1 MTPETV
7 AQPLALPLRQ
17 DDPLSFILVIKIML
31 ITVLLLAIVY
41 VGLRWY
47 ARRHA
52 AIAGTLTSAP
62 VGLQCVRALRL
73 STKTKVYL
81 VTTETSQVLVTE
93 SSNGATV
100 TVLSGHSSSPA
111 LDAHS

>member
-1 MTPETV
+1 M
-7 AQPLALPLRQ
+7 RQ
-17 DDPLSFILVIKIML
+17 DDPLSFVLMIKVML
-31 ITVLLLAIVY
+31 ITVLLLALVY

-52 AIAGTLTSAP
+52 RTVEASPGQ
-62 VGLQCVRALRL
+62 VELQCGRALRL

-81 VTTETSQVLVTE
+81 LKTDTAQVLVTE

-100 TVLSGHSSSPA
+100 TVLPDPVPTPA
-111 LDAHS
+111 RDAHS